1 MAYEWFN
8 NSVYNPLNSFTPSIP
23 PMDVPYPSSPVSD
36 MNSVN
41 TAARAATEAW
51 ASPFST
57 AFGGSAPST
66 TLDYV
71 REFASPFSDVFGG
84 TAPATPYSPS
94 QMTPPVDI
102 VTDKKPKPDD
112 GGGGGKT
119 PPPPPATK
127 SLGDAQFDI
136 MIGLMARYN
145 IANLAD
151 AFGKIRKD
159 YPGIS
164 SAEAMDLLRYD
175 PRYNADYTKRF
186 AGNTA
191 RAKNGFG
198 MLDEKTYLE
207 MEQGYSKVFKNYDLA
222 TFDNTAQ
229 YESLIGSNVDVV
241 EAGKRVSLAYD
252 RVLHSDPGTLNAWAK
267 FYPQL
272 STADLVSIM
281 LDPKNQLGIM
291 ERKVQ
296 SSEIGGAALTQGLNA
311 SLAAETIQSQRYSN
325 LTTGTIGADVIRDTG
340 ETKAMAGK
348 DYETISGQLPRAEFL
363 SSIYANQG
371 LAQYGQVE
379 AEKATILG
387 LASEKR
393 KAEDLAARE
402 AANLQGSSG
411 TSKGAFSTSYLNR
424 QGKSGAF

>member
-8 NSVYNPLNSFTPSIP
+8 NAIYNPMNSNTPDTMSATSSGVTTPFDVGTSRSMGNGTFTSGAGPAPSAGTIIPKTPVITTPTDTGTSTPTDKGVFTTSSTQNPYGEQPGAGLFTPPGTS
-23 PMDVPYPSSPVSD
+23 
-36 MNSVN
+36 N
-41 TAARAATEAW
+41 
-51 ASPFST
+51 
-57 AFGGSAPST
+57 GGSGP
-66 TLDYV
+66 
-71 REFASPFSDVFGG
+71 GG
-84 TAPATPYSPS
+84 GN
-94 QMTPPVDI
+94 
-102 VTDKKPKPDD
+102 DK
-112 GGGGGKT
+112 GGGGT
-119 PPPPPATK
+119 VK
-127 SLGDAQFDI
+127 SLADAQFDI
-136 MIGLMARYN
+136 MIGLMGRYN
-145 IANLAD
+145 IANLAE

-159 YPGIS
+159 YPNIS
-164 SAEAMDLLRYD
+164 SADAMDLLRYD

-207 MEQGYSKVFKNYDLA
+207 MEQGYSKVFKNYNLA
-222 TFDNTAQ
+222 TFDNSAQ
-229 YESLIGSNVDVV
+229 YESLIGGNVDVV
-241 EAGKRVSLAYD
+241 EAGKRVAMAYD

-281 LDPKNQLGIM
+281 LDPKNQLGVM

-296 SSEIGGAALTQGLNA
+296 SAEIGGAALTQGLNA
-311 SLAAETIQSQRYSN
+311 SAAAQTIQNQRYSN
-325 LTTGTIGADVIRDTG
+325 LTTGTIGADTIRDTG
-340 ETKAMAGK
+340 ETKAMAAK
-348 DYETISGQLPRAEFL
+348 DYETIAGQLPRAEFL

-379 AEKATILG
+379 AEKANILG

-402 AANLQGSSG
+402 AANYQGSSG
-411 TSKGAFSTSYLNR
+411 TSKGAFSTQYLNR